1 MSGVQC
7 EFDSQSISC
16 FIRRLE
22 LILIILFIIIIIIG
36 TAWGDPMRQHHPEQK
51 IDKEPVF
58 GNARI
63 LAATSEDSQRK
74 LREAI

>member
-22 LILIILFIIIIIIG
+22 LILVILFMISLE
-36 TAWGDPMRQHHPEQK
+36 AH
-51 IDKEPVF
+51 DKAQSTEIF
-58 GNARI
+58 LFLGEN
-63 LAATSEDSQRK
+63 LKE
-74 LREAI
+74 L